1 MKMSDDY
8 TDKMIYFKHCQNVY
22 FFFAYTMVFNNGISL
37 ASIFINILK

>member
-8 TDKMIYFKHCQNVY
+8 TDKMIYQNCQNVY

>member
-8 TDKMIYFKHCQNVY
+8 TDKMIYQNCQNVY
-22 FFFAYTMVFNNGISL
+22 LFLFAYTMVFNNGISL